1 MTAPSAALFA
11 LAALLRSGVSVRQ
24 ALLVW
29 PEELTGDHRVE
40 ALEVVRRLRLGC
52 SVTDAVRS
60 CSLASVLLP
69 AFSVHFATGVD
80 LVAWLERV
88 AVDRE
93 EVAAARRA
101 ARGAAAGAALSGRMV
116 AGLPLLF
123 VPLTPMAR
131 APITDRVGIVM
142 LVTGVG
148 LAVAGLRWI
157 GRLLPQAADED
168 VVAELCVCLSA
179 MLRAGL
185 SVHAALQAAANQ
197 PEAAPE
203 LVRARRLV
211 QLGATW
217 SDAVA
222 TCGGD
227 MTAIAASIARSQ
239 RFGTPLADGLDSV
252 AASRRAEQRRR
263 FEEKLKRAPVLMVVP
278 LACCILPA
286 YGLLALGPFLRS
298 MNLG

>member
-1 MTAPSAALFA
+1 MTASSAALSA
-11 LAALLRSGVSVRQ
+11 LAALLKGGLSVRQ
-24 ALLVW
+24 ALLAW
-29 PEELTGDHRVE
+29 PEELSGDHRVE
-40 ALEVVRRLRLGC
+40 AREVVRRLQLGS
-52 SVTDAVRS
+52 SVTDAVRP
-60 CSLASVLLP
+60 CSLAWVLLP

-88 AVDRE
+88 AADRE
-93 EVAAARRA
+93 ELAAAQKA

-131 APITDRVGIVM
+131 APLTDGVGLVM
-142 LVTGVG
+142 LVVGVA
-148 LAVAGLRWI
+148 LAVTGLRWI
-157 GRLLPQAADED
+157 GRLLPQAADQD
-168 VVAELCVCLSA
+168 VTADLCVSLSA

-185 SVHAALQAAANQ
+185 SVHAALQVAAGQ
-197 PEAAPE
+197 PAAGPE

-217 SDAVA
+217 PDALASCGDDVAVVA
-222 TCGGD
+222 TVIGR
-227 MTAIAASIARSQ
+227 AQ
-239 RFGTPLADGLDSV
+239 RFGIPLADGLDAL
-252 AASRRAEQRRR
+252 AAARRAEQKRR

-286 YGLLALGPFLRS
+286 YALLALGPFLRS
-298 MNLG
+298 LSLG